1 MEEEIKNEE
10 IKDEEIKKEA
20 GKEIKKESPK
30 LEAAQEEKPLDK
42 MTVIEL
48 RAMAREIPGVTG
60 VTAMKKEELLSRI
73 KEYRGIEDE
82 GPKKKKKSVAVEGLS
97 VTDLKKKIA
106 VLRVHKEAAYK
117 EKDRK
122 KVTMLR
128 RRINRLKKR
137 TRKAI

>member
-1 MEEEIKNEE
+1 MEEEIKA
-10 IKDEEIKKEA
+10 KDEEIREEKAEEGVKEE
-20 GKEIKKESPK
+20 GPK
-30 LEAAQEEKPLDK
+30 TEAAQEEKPLVK

-82 GPKKKKKSVAVEGLS
+82 GPKKKKSVAVEGLS
-97 VTDLKKKIA
+97 VKGLKKKIA